1 MNRISRT
8 TVTALIC
15 LTAMIGSQSLYAL
28 SEAARAAAAAAAD
41 TAKNS
46 GAKGQTAANE
56 IAKAAFESSVK
67 TEENLASEIACL
79 TYQESSRAEIAEVL
93 PETAA
98 KAAATAT
105 GAPPGAMITVC
116 DPALAYAVTTSSG
129 MSGWAVAAVAA
140 VGLAVAAGSSSGG
153 DSVSDNTPT
162 SP

>member
-1 MNRISRT
+1 MTKTIKLLPALVFCAAAIIT
-8 TVTALIC
+8 TQNVH
-15 LTAMIGSQSLYAL
+15 AL
-28 SEAARAAAAAAAD
+28 SPAAKAAAASAAD
-41 TAKNS
+41 NAKNS

-105 GAPPGAMITVC
+105 GAAPGSMITVC

-129 MSGWAVAAVAA
+129 MNGWAIAAVAA
-140 VGLAVAAGSSSGG
+140 VGLGVAAGASGGGG
-153 DSVSDNTPT
+153 DSIDNTPT